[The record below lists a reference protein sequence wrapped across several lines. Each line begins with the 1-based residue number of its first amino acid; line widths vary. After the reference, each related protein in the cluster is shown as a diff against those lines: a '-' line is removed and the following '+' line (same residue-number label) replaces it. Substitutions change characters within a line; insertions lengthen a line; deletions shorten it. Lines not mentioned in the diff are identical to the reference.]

1 MYKIIPN
8 TLFIPKEVVWL
19 SSCHSTNAYALEQ
32 LSSTDVLEGTVV
44 ATHDQKA
51 GKGQMGNNWEAEAGK
66 NLTFSVILKPTWLAV
81 EQQFY
86 LSMAVALALQT
97 TLSEYLKKEIVT
109 IKWPNDIYVGNYKIC
124 GVLIQ
129 NNILGKNLKHSV
141 VGIGLN
147 INQKLFKNLRATS
160 LSKIIG
166 NDFQLD
172 DVLSVV
178 LKNLEIEYRKLLD
191 KNFDSIKMEY
201 EANLYRKN
209 IPSEFIIDGNKV
221 LATILGV
228 SDVGLLKLNVNKTI
242 AFFDLK
248 QIQYVF

>member
-1 MYKIIPN
+1 MYKIVPN

-32 LSSTDVLEGTVV
+32 LNSTDILEGTVF
-44 ATHDQKA
+44 AAHEQTA
-51 GKGQMGNNWEAEAGK
+51 GKGQMGNSWEAEAGM
-66 NLTFSVILKPTWLAV
+66 NLTFSVVFKPSWLAID
-81 EQQFY
+81 QQFY
-86 LSMAVALALQT
+86 LSMAVALALHKSI
-97 TLSEYLKKEIVT
+97 SEILKNNKVS
-109 IKWPNDIYVGNYKIC
+109 IKWPNDIYVDDYKIC

-129 NNILGKNLKHSV
+129 NSVQKKNIKQSV

-160 LSKIIG
+160 LSKILG
-166 NDFQLD
+166 CNFKLE

-178 LKNLEIEYRKLLD
+178 LQKLEIEHRKLFD
-191 KNFDSIKMEY
+191 KNFDKLKMEY
-201 EANLYRKN
+201 ESHLYRKY
-209 IPSEFIIDGNKV
+209 IPSEFIIDDNNV

-228 SDVGLLKLNVNKTI
+228 TETGLLKLSINNTT

>member
-1 MYKIIPN
+1 MYKIIPK

-44 ATHDQKA
+44 AAHEQTA
-51 GKGQMGNNWEAEAGK
+51 GKGQMGNSWEAEAGK
-66 NLTFSVILKPTWLAV
+66 NLTFSIILKPTWLPV

-86 LSMAVALALQT
+86 LSMAVAVALQT

-109 IKWPNDIYVGNYKIC
+109 IKWPNDIYVGDHKIC

-129 NNILGKNLKHSV
+129 NNILGKNLKHCV

-147 INQKLFKNLRATS
+147 INQKIFKNIRATS

-166 NDFQLD
+166 CDFQLD

-178 LKNLEIEYRKLLD
+178 LKNLEIEYLKLLD
-191 KNFDSIKMEY
+191 KSFDSIKMEY
-201 EANLYRKN
+201 EANLFRKN
-209 IPSEFIIDGNKV
+209 IPNEFIIDDNKV

-228 SDVGLLKLNVNKTI
+228 TEAGLLKLNLNNTI